1 MFCYFCLTC
10 MRKEVFFLMFTVLLL
25 GIACSSPKKQNRD
38 TVDKL
43 MGYNQSFVGDASAVG
58 NILTLLD
65 VERERFALETD
76 SCPYI
81 IHVFCVAQ
89 KDSVKQSTLKEIY
102 MGRSAVL
109 FSLVK
114 NVDEI
119 KFSFPVGKEYVF
131 TRDELDH
138 LYGVTSGLSV
148 DDHGEWIK
156 KVLAGIP
163 IV

>member
-1 MFCYFCLTC
+1 MC
-10 MRKEVFFLMFTVLLL
+10 TVLGL

-38 TVDKL
+38 TVDRL
-43 MGYNQSFVGDASAVG
+43 MGYNQSFEGNASAVG
-58 NILTLLD
+58 NILTLLH
-65 VERERFALETD
+65 VEREKLALLAD
-76 SCPYI
+76 SRPYI
-81 IHVFCVAQ
+81 IHVFCMAQ
-89 KDSVKQSTLKEIY
+89 KDSIKQSTLKEIY

-119 KFSFPVGKEYVF
+119 KFSFPVGKEFVF

-138 LYGVTSGLSV
+138 LYGVTFGLSV
-148 DDHGEWIK
+148 DDRSEWIK